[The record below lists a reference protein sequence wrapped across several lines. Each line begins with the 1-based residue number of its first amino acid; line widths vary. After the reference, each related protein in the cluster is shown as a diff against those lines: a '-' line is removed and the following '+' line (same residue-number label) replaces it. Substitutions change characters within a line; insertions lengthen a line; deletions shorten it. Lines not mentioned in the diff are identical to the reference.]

1 MARLPSL
8 IARLFRRPAPPPDAG
23 EVPLHPR
30 FNARLREFQGLLG
43 YTIRDRRLFA
53 RALMHRSSLQ
63 QRHHASVSNERLEF
77 LGDSILNLIV
87 GEYLYATFPR
97 AAEGDL
103 TKMRSRLV
111 NRKAL
116 AAYARAIRLS
126 DFVLTSPSASGTLGK
141 GHDTITAD
149 CFEAVIAA
157 IYLDGGFKA
166 ARGFVERRVLSA
178 LKTGDVVNT
187 DDNYKSMLLEYGQA
201 RGLGIPR
208 YAILSEEG
216 PDHDRTFTV
225 EVSLAGEP
233 LGSGKGKNKKEAEQA
248 AAEEAIDHIQ
258 DLPRADH

>member
-1 MARLPSL
+1 MARLRSL
-8 IARLFRRPAPPPDAG
+8 IARLLRRPAPPPDAG
-23 EVPLHPR
+23 EVPPHPR
-30 FNARLREFQGLLG
+30 FIARLREFQDLIG
-43 YTIRDRRLFA
+43 YRIRDRRLFM

-87 GEYLYATFPR
+87 GEYLYGAFPR
-97 AAEGDL
+97 AEEGEL

-111 NRKAL
+111 NRRAL
-116 AAYARAIRLS
+116 ADYARSIRLE

-157 IYLDGGFKA
+157 IYLDGGFRA
-166 ARGFVERRVLSA
+166 ARGFVERRVLGA
-178 LKTGDVVNT
+178 LNSDDVINT

-225 EVSLAGEP
+225 EVSLGGEP

-248 AAEEAIDHIQ
+248 AAERAIDHIQ
-258 DLPRADH
+258 VPPRADH